1 MTRRIVVGTMR
12 NVSGSK
18 CVERGE
24 PSQAIG
30 IDMGGTTTRAG
41 MVVGRDIVGPVRRVA
56 TSELGSFRGLIEWIV
71 ATMQALSAQTEASS
85 TDVPVVNISVPGLLD
100 KRRERVSHCIN
111 VPWLND
117 QPLERAVT
125 EALGCRVALVTDSN
139 AATWGEYVARPEH
152 PSSFAHLRLGTGVAF
167 GLVAGGAL
175 VDLDCGRT
183 QHLETLIVDHSA
195 EAQPCGCG
203 LRGCLE
209 TVASG
214 IALERSVRAL
224 GLGQSLQDLALA
236 DKKGAREA
244 NALLSETARRISM
257 AIKNVRAR
265 WNPEVVTLGGGV
277 IETIPA
283 LLERVVNPPD
293 EPTRQGTASGPTS
306 ASISP
311 PLLGDNAGVV
321 GAALLAQT

>member
-1 MTRRIVVGTMR
+1 MTRRIVAGIIRT
-12 NVSGSK
+12 VSGTK
-18 CVERGE
+18 WVKRGQ

-30 IDMGGTTTRAG
+30 IDMGGTTTRAAV
-41 MVVGRDIVGPVRRVA
+41 VVGRDIVGPVRRVA

-71 ATMQALSAQTEASS
+71 ATVQALSAQTKASS
-85 TDVPVVNISVPGLLD
+85 TDAPVVNISVPGLLD
-100 KRRERVSHCIN
+100 ERRERVSHCIN

-117 QPLERAVT
+117 QPLVHALT
-125 EALGCRVALVTDSN
+125 EALGRRVALVTDSN
-139 AATWGEYVARPEH
+139 AATWGEYAARPDR

-167 GLVAGGAL
+167 GLVAAGAL
-175 VDLDCGRT
+175 VDLDRGRT
-183 QHLETLIVDHSA
+183 QHLETLIVDHN
-195 EAQPCGCG
+195 AQARPCACG
-203 LRGCLE
+203 LYGCLE

-214 IALERSVRAL
+214 TALERSVRTL
-224 GLGQSLQDLALA
+224 GLGTNLRDLACA
-236 DKKGAREA
+236 GKKGLREA
-244 NALLSETARRISM
+244 DALLNDTARSIGI
-257 AIKNVRAR
+257 AIENVRAR
-265 WNPEVVTLGGGV
+265 WNPEVVALGGGV

-293 EPTRQGTASGPTS
+293 EPARRGTASGPTS